1 MTQTSTTDPVSQ
13 SELSTST
20 AHRRAMKIL
29 WLDILV
35 TFAVL
40 AAVASQL

>member
-1 MTQTSTTDPVSQ
+1 MDHEPTTALAIEN
-13 SELSTST
+13 ELSTST

-35 TFAVL
+35 TFAIL
-40 AAVASQL
+40 AAVASRL